1 MRLSVAIDA
10 GLDRLL
16 GAHLDKGP
24 DQEDLCFAYWRPSRG
39 AERLT
44 AVLLEAVFPHEEE
57 RILDG
62 NVAFKQSYLQRVLS
76 SRPDGAGVALLH
88 SHLGPGWQGMSNDDV
103 IAERDRLAG
112 AVWGQSQL
120 PVLGLTRGTD
130 GAWSART
137 WERVGRGLFERRDAD
152 SVRVVGR
159 PLHITHHPSEGPPK
173 PTESQEA
180 TVSAWGERAQ
190 ADMVRTRIGV
200 IGLGSVGSVVA
211 EALARVG
218 FIHVSLIDF
227 DVLEERNRDRTAGAT
242 QADVIAGL
250 TKVQVAARNMKNCAT
265 ASALDLRVVPSSLL
279 EPDGL
284 AAALDCDALI
294 CCVDRPWPRF
304 LLNTLAYAHLIP
316 VIDGGIAAQVRP
328 DGTPL
333 FVDWRIHTIGPENAC
348 LICQDALRRSD
359 VALDMDGRLDDPDY
373 IKGLSEADRAQISRR
388 NVFPFSLS
396 VAAHEVL
403 QLVGLLTGFE
413 RIGGTGSQTYHGYPG
428 TMSVAS
434 PSCADDCEFAA
445 LTASAASLVGN
456 LRASSPA
463 ASTETA
469 TSTPET

>member
-1 MRLSVAIDA
+1 MRLSVAISA
-10 GLDRLL
+10 ELDHEL
-16 GAHLDKGP
+16 GAHLDKGR
-24 DQEDLCFAYWRPSRG
+24 DQEDLCFAYWRPSTG
-39 AERLT
+39 AERMT
-44 AVLLEAVFPHEEE
+44 AILAETVLPREGE
-57 RILDG
+57 RILQG
-62 NVAFKQSYLQRVLS
+62 NVAFQRDYLRRVLS
-76 SRPDGAGVALLH
+76 SRPDGAGIALLH
-88 SHLGPGWQGMSNDDV
+88 SHLGPGWQGMSRDDV

-112 AVWGQSQL
+112 AVWGQSNL

-130 GAWSART
+130 GAWSARS
-137 WERVGRGLFERRDAD
+137 WERVGRERFERREAD

-159 PLHITHHPSEGPPK
+159 KVRVTHHPTKTAPK
-173 PTESQEA
+173 PVESQEA
-180 TVSAWGERAQ
+180 TVSVWGERAQ
-190 ADMVRTRIGV
+190 ADMVRTRIGIV
-200 IGLGSVGSVVA
+200 GLGSVGSIVA

-218 FIHVSLIDF
+218 FIQISLIDF

-242 QADVIAGL
+242 TADVAAGL
-250 TKVQVAARNMKNCAT
+250 SKVQVAARNIASCAT
-265 ASALDLRVVPSSLL
+265 ASALDLRVVRRSLL
-279 EPDGL
+279 EADGL
-284 AAALDCDALI
+284 AAALDCDVLI

-373 IKGLSEADRAQISRR
+373 INGLSEAERAQVSRR

-413 RIGGTGSQTYHGYPG
+413 RIGGAGPQTYHGYPG
-428 TMSVAS
+428 TMSVETL
-434 PSCADDCEFAA
+434 SCTENCEFAA
-445 LTASAASLVGN
+445 LAASAVSLQGN
-456 LRASSPA
+456 LRVSIESQRNERLP
-463 ASTETA
+463 TE
-469 TSTPET
+469 